1 MVLVDADAR
10 ASART
15 RTEDHVRAVSD
26 LVKSLGLIEVKRLLI
41 GPRSRNSCRRR
52 SRRRMKR
59 KRKRTKRRR
68 RRKRWRRAV
77 RRKFRPSNFRPVH
90 RSIINRKLL

>member
-1 MVLVDADAR
+1 MVLVDPDAR

-52 SRRRMKR
+52 RRRSMKR
-59 KRKRTKRRR
+59 KRKRTKRR